1 MNSQQSVIGKPGA
14 SGTLDEVSSTRDP
27 IDAVREPSAADRTV
41 LLVGGVPGA
50 GKSTAIG
57 LATAGRTD
65 VDVVDSDTVRRWLRS
80 RLPERLPYRR
90 FRWLV
95 HTLTALRT
103 IGVLVRGP
111 RPNRRLLVHDPSTR
125 SRRRELFARLA
136 RFRAGSRCCCWSR
149 RPGPMPSRVNGIG
162 GESCGLRRSTGTGCA
177 GSTCAASWWTHPA
190 TWTAAGGAASIW
202 STGRRRRRPWPRC
215 WSHLRRRPGRP
226 GRSRRGP
233 AASPISWI
241 RSSVRQWLRPG
252 PNPDCDL

>member
-95 HTLTALRT
+95 HTLTALWT

-136 RFRAGSRCCCWSR
+136 RFRGWEPVLLLVEATRADAQQGQRNR
-149 RPGPMPSRVNGIG
+149 RRVVR
-162 GESCGLRRSTGTGCA
+162 SAAFDRHWVRWLDLRRELVDAPGDLDGGRWSGVHLVDRA
-177 GSTCAASWWTHPA
+177 QAATALAALLVPPA
-190 TWTAAGGAASIW
+190 PTTRAARSFKARAGGVPDQLDPFE
-202 STGRRRRRPWPRC
+202 RPAVVAT
-215 WSHLRRRPGRP
+215 RPQP
-226 GRSRRGP
+226 
-233 AASPISWI
+233 
-241 RSSVRQWLRPG
+241 
-252 PNPDCDL
+252 